1 MIELALKSWSD
12 TAIASSGW
20 MYVKKVRI
28 VQSNRIIR
36 EEIHQKEQY
45 IIKGLN
51 AASENCVR
59 EKEKM
64 EERAVKKQW
73 WKKGCLSDLSKKL

>member
-1 MIELALKSWSD
+1 
-12 TAIASSGW
+12 

-45 IIKGLN
+45 NHQRVKCSIRKLRKGKRKDGGTG
-51 AASENCVR
+51 SEKTVV
-59 EKEKM
+59 
-64 EERAVKKQW
+64 ER
-73 WKKGCLSDLSKKL
+73 KGCLSDLSKKL